1 MKYVAVYLTRG
12 SIISWQILVAIIG
25 VIIGFFL
32 ADKVLEKRG
41 FKERKRKFSISLEE
55 LPKYLERKYLAK
67 SAILSDKNR
76 ILVGVDAEEVERSVN
91 LLSEIQCKEL
101 LQVYDNDYVYVGK
114 QNDYIIY
121 VKGKFLSLKDFAEI
135 WLIIRQ
141 TLRSEQK

>member
-1 MKYVAVYLTRG
+1 LKYVAVYLIGG

-41 FKERKRKFSISLEE
+41 LKERKRKFSISLEE

-91 LLSEIQCKEL
+91 LLSETQCREL

-121 VKGKFLSLKDFAEI
+121 VRGKFLSLKDFAEI

-141 TLRSEQK
+141 TLRSEEK

>member
-1 MKYVAVYLTRG
+1 LKYVAVYLTRG

>member
-101 LQVYDNDYVYVGK
+101 LQVYDN
-114 QNDYIIY
+114 
-121 VKGKFLSLKDFAEI
+121 
-135 WLIIRQ
+135 
-141 TLRSEQK
+141 

>member
-1 MKYVAVYLTRG
+1 MKYVAVYLIGG

-41 FKERKRKFSISLEE
+41 LKERKRKFSISLEE

-91 LLSEIQCKEL
+91 LLSETQCREL

-121 VKGKFLSLKDFAEI
+121 VRGKFLSLKDFAEI

-141 TLRSEQK
+141 TLRSEEK